1 MKILPAALTG
11 WLLVLPALAVAQD
24 VKIDY
29 DKAFNFAPVKT
40 YSIKIGTAWGND
52 LSQRRVLAEFD
63 EAIAA
68 KGWKKVAEGQ
78 ADIHV
83 VLHGATQTKH
93 NANTF
98 YSGGMGGYGYRY
110 GGMGGMGT
118 ASTTVSEY
126 TVGTLV
132 VDMFDAKTK
141 NLVFRGIAED
151 EISDKPEK
159 NAKKLEKASDEDVQ
173 ELPANGKGVA
183 APTENER

>member
-1 MKILPAALTG
+1 MKLLPAVLTG
-11 WLLVLPALAVAQD
+11 ALLVLPALALAQD
-24 VKIDY
+24 VKVDF
-29 DKAFNFAPVKT
+29 DKAYNFAPVKT
-40 YSIKIGTAWGND
+40 FSIKIGTAWGND
-52 LSQRRVLAEFD
+52 LSQRRVLEEFD
-63 EAIAA
+63 QAIAA
-68 KGWKKVAEGQ
+68 KGWKKVADDQ

-83 VLHGATQTKH
+83 VLHGATQTKR

-132 VDMFDAKTK
+132 VDMFDAKAK
-141 NLVFRGIAED
+141 NLVFRGVAED

-159 NAKKLEKASDEDVQ
+159 NAKKLDKASAKMFKNF
-173 ELPANGKGVA
+173 PPSAAGK
-183 APTENER
+183 

>member
-1 MKILPAALTG
+1 MKLRQAVLTG
-11 WLLVLPALAVAQD
+11 ALLMLPALALAQD
-24 VKIDY
+24 VKIDF
-29 DKAFNFAPVKT
+29 DKAYNFAPVKT

-52 LSQRRVLAEFD
+52 LSQRRVLEEID
-63 EAIAA
+63 QAIAA
-68 KGWKKVAEGQ
+68 KGWKKVTDDQ

-83 VLHGATQTKH
+83 ILHGATQTKR

-118 ASTTVSEY
+118 SSTTVTEY

-141 NLVFRGIAED
+141 NLVFRGTAQD
-151 EISDKPEK
+151 ELSDKAEK
-159 NAKKLEKASDEDVQ
+159 NTKKLDKASEKLFKDFPPGSAKK
-173 ELPANGKGVA
+173 
-183 APTENER
+183 